1 MPEKKTVNF
10 AKQYPTQRPN
20 SPVQREGPLAKW
32 CIMYYVIYTVARQYM
47 YTCGIVDGTRVGVT
61 FRAIKACLVRQRRDR
76 GKVTFADFR
85 ASCECGW
92 VLPPCYILS
101 IEILFINLERPW
113 FPRIESSKILKI
125 NRPLLYWWRWWWNGG
140 RASILTKW
148 VSGSS
153 ISEHQSGVIWTQAQ
167 LSCKRSLPFSQG
179 GLRQMGRNID
189 APRNQDS
196 KIGSYHS

>member
-1 MPEKKTVNF
+1 MLYTLLLDS
-10 AKQYPTQRPN
+10 T
-20 SPVQREGPLAKW
+20 
-32 CIMYYVIYTVARQYM
+32 CIH
-47 YTCGIVDGTRVGVT
+47 VDGTGVGVT

-113 FPRIESSKILKI
+113 FPRIKSSKIMKI
-125 NRPLLYWWRWWWNGG
+125 NRPLLYWDGG
-140 RASILTKW
+140 EMEAGLQFSPSGW
-148 VSGSS
+148 VGPVSLS
-153 ISEHQSGVIWTQAQ
+153 ISQESSGPRLNCLPSLIR
-167 LSCKRSLPFSQG
+167 SKRSLPFSQG

>member
-1 MPEKKTVNF
+1 MLYTLLLDS
-10 AKQYPTQRPN
+10 T
-20 SPVQREGPLAKW
+20 
-32 CIMYYVIYTVARQYM
+32 CIH
-47 YTCGIVDGTRVGVT
+47 VDGTGVGVT

-92 VLPPCYILS
+92 VLPVLPPCYILS

-113 FPRIESSKILKI
+113 FPRIKSSKIMKI